1 MGFETAILSVV
12 RQPKAHYHGRMRRLS
27 TPTNTDIAAPPEPA
41 NNMVSEALTA
51 RRSRSLA
58 HELVKGFTDQIK
70 AQQLKPGDKLPT
82 ESAIMREWG
91 VSRSVVREAI
101 SRLQAAALVDTHH
114 GVGTFVLDA
123 RAETSFRINPS
134 DIATAG
140 DVLAVLELRMSLETE
155 SAGLAA
161 QRRSSAQLA
170 DMRRALDEFEAHTHN
185 SGDTVTPDIQFHLHI
200 ARATGNR
207 YFVDVMSHLGATLL
221 PRTRINAAR
230 LPQAEQAPYLQRVN
244 QEHEHIYAAI
254 ARQDIEGAKAA
265 MRMHLGNG
273 RERQRKALES
283 TA

>member
-1 MGFETAILSVV
+1 
-12 RQPKAHYHGRMRRLS
+12 MRPLS
-27 TPTNTDIAAPPEPA
+27 THVNTDSTERIAPEPSLDNPLPA
-41 NNMVSEALTA
+41 A

-101 SRLQAAALVDTHH
+101 SRLQAAGLVDTHH

-170 DMRRALDEFEAHTHN
+170 DMRRALDEFEAHIDN

-230 LPQAEQAPYLQRVN
+230 LPQAEQAPYLHRVN
-244 QEHEHIYAAI
+244 QEHELIYEAI

-265 MRMHLGNG
+265 MRMHLGSG
-273 RERQRKALES
+273 RERQRKALEA